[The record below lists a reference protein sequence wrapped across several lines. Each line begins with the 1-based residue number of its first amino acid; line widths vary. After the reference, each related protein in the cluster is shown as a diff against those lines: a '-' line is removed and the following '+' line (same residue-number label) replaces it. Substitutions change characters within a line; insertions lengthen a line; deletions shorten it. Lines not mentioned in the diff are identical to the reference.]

1 MEHSRKRASPF
12 TLEGLRYYTRQEA
25 ELLNW
30 FARFFPGFADWD
42 RWASEILGTL
52 LERPAGLEVHLK
64 QTHCVEQQDPKVYAV
79 EKNET
84 VLGRAPE
91 NDVVLAAK
99 SVSKQH
105 ARILIRDGA
114 YYLEDL
120 GSQVGTY
127 VGQRKLGPGKLQ
139 QLNQGDHFVI
149 FPYSFAF
156 EMRQGVRHRSESGRP
171 ERKPL
176 ESLSERHGVQA
187 ARAAC
192 RRRSSLGHHV
202 FGARSLSERSR

>member
-1 MEHSRKRASPF
+1 MVHSRKRASPF

-156 EMRQGVRHRSESGRP
+156 EMRRTWVP
-171 ERKPL
+171 ETNV
-176 ESLSERHGVQA
+176 EIYCAGAERM
-187 ARAAC
+187 RWK
-192 RRRSSLGHHV
+192 V
-202 FGARSLSERSR
+202 FAG